1 MSFRGGRRS
10 STDEEPLFIKCG
22 HSVMTDKKQEVIYI
36 GKLPASPLGPIWI
49 AVSER
54 GLASVEVSPDQEKIT
69 EHLIHAGYHQI
80 VIDQS
85 KTAAA
90 LQEISEYLHGEREL
104 FEIPIDWSVLTPF
117 QERALHATYDIPY
130 GQVAT
135 YGEIAR
141 QLGNPRAARAV
152 GRAEATNPMPLVI
165 PCHRV
170 IGADGALHGYGAGEG
185 LETKAW
191 LLELESEI

>member
-1 MSFRGGRRS
+1 MSK
-10 STDEEPLFIKCG
+10 IKG
-22 HSVMTDKKQEVIYI
+22 IVYI
-36 GKLPASPLGPIWI
+36 GEINSTPIGPIRV

-54 GLASVEVSPDQEKIT
+54 GLVAVEVSPNQDA
-69 EHLIHAGYHQI
+69 LISLLDRLGFQQ
-80 VIDQS
+80 VLVDET

-90 LQEISEYLHGEREL
+90 AHQVSQYLEGKRET
-104 FEIPIDWSVLTPF
+104 FDIPIDWSGLTPF
-117 QERALHATYDIPY
+117 QEQALRATYAIPY
-130 GQVAT
+130 GKVMT
-135 YGEIAR
+135 YGEIAQ

-170 IGADGALHGYGAGEG
+170 IGADGGLHGYGAGAG

-191 LLELESEI
+191 LLELESET

>member
-1 MSFRGGRRS
+1 MSK
-10 STDEEPLFIKCG
+10 IKG
-22 HSVMTDKKQEVIYI
+22 TVYI
-36 GKLPASPLGPIWI
+36 GEINSTPIGPIWI

-54 GLASVEVSPDQEKIT
+54 GLVAVEVSPNQDA
-69 EHLIHAGYHQI
+69 LISLLDRLGFQQ
-80 VIDQS
+80 VLVDET

-90 LQEISEYLHGEREL
+90 ANQVSQYLQGKRET
-104 FEIPIDWSVLTPF
+104 FDIPIDWSVLTPF
-117 QERALHATYDIPY
+117 QEQALRATYAIPY
-130 GQVAT
+130 GKVMT

-141 QLGNPRAARAV
+141 QLGKPRAARAV

-170 IGADGALHGYGAGEG
+170 IGADGGLHGYGAGAG

-191 LLELESEI
+191 LLQLESEI